1 MIYSPTPLA
10 GKLKQDMGFHYCQRK
25 TAFIN
30 RPALENRIMCQK
42 NNYIQKVSEYIS
54 YQGDFKIQSEIT
66 DKYLENRKVPW
77 KLEL

>member
-1 MIYSPTPLA
+1 MIYSTTPLA